1 MMYCTLDDLKKQV
14 AEPILVELTDD
25 EGLGTINTER
35 VGRAIEDATDLINS
49 YAAARYP
56 TPLNPVP
63 GVIRKIAVDIAL
75 YNLFSRRGY
84 DEESA
89 DKSVVDRYKAA
100 LTFLEQLAK
109 GLVSIG
115 VSQPPAEGGATIQS
129 GGRIFSRD
137 TMRGW

>member
-14 AEPILVELTDD
+14 AEPVLVELTDD

-49 YAAARYP
+49 YAAARYQ

-115 VSQPPAEGGATIQS
+115 VSQPPTEGGATIQS

>member
-1 MMYCTLDDLKKQV
+1 MYCTLDDLKKQV
-14 AEPILVELTDD
+14 PEGVLVELTDD
-25 EGLGTINTER
+25 EGLGEVNAGR
-35 VGRAIEDATDLINS
+35 VDRAIEDAADLINS
-49 YAAARYP
+49 YVAARYP

-100 LTFLEQLAK
+100 LSFLEHLAK
-109 GLVSIG
+109 GLVTIG
-115 VSQPPAEGGATIQS
+115 ANQPPVEGGAIIQS
-129 GGRIFSRD
+129 GSRVFSRKS
-137 TMRGW
+137 MRSW

>member
-14 AEPILVELTDD
+14 PEAVLVELTDD
-25 EGLGTINTER
+25 EGLGTINTTR
-35 VGRAIEDATDLINS
+35 VDRAIEDATDLINS

-84 DEESA
+84 DEDSA
-89 DKSVVDRYKAA
+89 DKSIVDRYKGAI
-100 LTFLEQLAK
+100 TFLEHLAK
-109 GLVSIG
+109 GMVTIG
-115 VSQPPAEGGATIQS
+115 TGRQPADSSSAFNPGS
-129 GGRIFSRD
+129 RLFSRRS
-137 TMRGW
+137 MRGW